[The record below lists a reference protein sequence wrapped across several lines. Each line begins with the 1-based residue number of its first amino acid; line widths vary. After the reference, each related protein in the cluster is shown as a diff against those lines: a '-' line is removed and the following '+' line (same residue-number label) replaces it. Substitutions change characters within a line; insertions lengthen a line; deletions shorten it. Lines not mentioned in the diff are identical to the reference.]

1 MLEDFVGQSI
11 RLKRGELHM
20 TLEDLSFLCGIEA
33 AHLGKIE
40 RGQHNPS
47 LATVDRIAE
56 ALGLNL
62 SELIQGNSEEN
73 IEMLNRFV
81 KNMFPPLT
89 GLKDYD
95 PLRLLDFLG
104 QIMLDKLT
112 LRDLER
118 GAYGNALFAKF
129 KLIKRYLE
137 DEENGRYIAYGIEGR
152 FEGGNVLRVEN
163 VSCDVRRI
171 TKLVNT
177 CNRIQLSK
185 EHFLDVVED
194 FVQDYPGPPGE
205 EIAG

>member
-11 RLKRGELHM
+11 RLKRGKLRM

-33 AHLGKIE
+33 SHLGKIE

-47 LATVDRIAE
+47 LATLDRIAE

-62 SELIQGNSEEN
+62 SELIQGDSEEN
-73 IEMLNRFV
+73 LEMLNRFV

-89 GLKDYD
+89 GLEDYD

-112 LRDLER
+112 LRDIER

-129 KLIKRYLE
+129 RTVKQYVE

-152 FEGGNVLRVEN
+152 FEGGEIMRFEN
-163 VSCDVRRI
+163 VCCDVRRI
-171 TKLVNT
+171 TSLVNI

-185 EHFLDVVED
+185 EHFLDIVED
-194 FVQDYPGPPGE
+194 FVQDYPGPQNRK
-205 EIAG
+205 IAG